1 MVTFSPMK
9 VLFEVCPSSTQCLV
23 ANPGPQKDMKNVK
36 SFLKLLNEVVSH
48 DVSLEVS
55 CLLGKIEHLST
66 SISSMKQAM
75 SMQTCV
81 CEDLRTVIA
90 DIN

>member
-1 MVTFSPMK
+1 MEPASASDYIQ
-9 VLFEVCPSSTQCLV
+9 E
-23 ANPGPQKDMKNVK
+23 DMKNVE
-36 SFLKLLNEVVSH
+36 SFLKLPNEVVSH

-55 CLLGKIEHLST
+55 CLLGEIEHLNM

-75 SMQTCV
+75 SMQTCI